1 MKSNSTI
8 KIIVADDHQM
18 MIDGLLSI
26 LSDDKTIDVK
36 GIARNGKEVLDILK
50 NHAVDLV
57 LTDINMPLMNGIE
70 LTKIIREKYS
80 TVKVLALSMFGDID
94 HIQDMLNAGVS
105 GYILKN
111 TGNKELL
118 EAIHTI
124 ASGGTYYDNEVAAE
138 MMRSLTQQSQKK
150 ATIEKVNLT
159 DREIEIVKLIA
170 KEMNN
175 AGIGDVLSISER
187 TVESHRKN
195 IYRKTNTT
203 NIVGLLKFAFANG
216 FVEELK

>member
-1 MKSNSTI
+1 MKSLDKI
-8 KIIVADDHQM
+8 KVIIADDHKM

-26 LSDDKTIDVK
+26 LSDEKNIEIINV
-36 GIARNGKEVLDILK
+36 ANNGEEVLKILETK
-50 NHAVDLV
+50 NVDLV

-70 LTKIIREKYS
+70 LTINIKHSYPAI
-80 TVKVLALSMFGDID
+80 KVLALSMFGDID
-94 HIQDMLNAGVS
+94 HIQDMLNAGIS

-111 TGNKELL
+111 TGNKELI
-118 EAIHTI
+118 EAINTI
-124 ASGGTYYDNEVAAE
+124 ANGGTYYDNEVAAE
-138 MMRSLTQQSQKK
+138 MMRSLTQNNVKK
-150 ATIEKVNLT
+150 VAIEKVNLT
-159 DREIEIVKLIA
+159 DREIEIIKLIA

-175 AGIGDVLSISER
+175 AAIGDALFISER

-216 FVEELK
+216 LVN